1 MATRVSDPEAFGTP
15 AAGVNEG
22 GRIDEEMAAGMDEAE
37 RMAEEGVRAARRGF
51 EDAYE
56 RTARVAGKAYRDA
69 IDYAY
74 EKPAMAAL
82 VTFGA
87 GLTMGYMLS
96 GGKSRN
102 YRGRI
107 VPALATALADAV
119 YEVFDGH

>member
-1 MATRVSDPEAFGTP
+1 MATRLSDPEAFAPGMSE
-15 AAGVNEG
+15 ADRAE
-22 GRIDEEMAAGMDEAE
+22 EEMTAGMDEAE
-37 RMAEEGVRAARRGF
+37 RQAEEAVRTARDKF
-51 EDAYE
+51 EGAYE
-56 RTARVAGKAYRDA
+56 RTARAAGKAYRDA
-69 IDYAY
+69 LDFAY

-119 YEVFDGH
+119 YDVFDGH

>member
-15 AAGVNEG
+15 AGGVDEG

-37 RMAEEGVRAARRGF
+37 RMAEDGVRAARRGI

-87 GLTMGYMLS
+87 GLTMGYLLS
-96 GGKSRN
+96 GSKSRN

>member
-1 MATRVSDPEAFGTP
+1 MATRVSDPEAFDAPGKDVSS
-15 AAGVNEG
+15 G
-22 GRIDEEMAAGMDEAE
+22 IDEEMAAGMDEAE
-37 RMAEEGVRAARRGF
+37 RMAEEGVRRARRGF

-56 RTARVAGKAYRDA
+56 RTTRVAGKAYRDA
-69 IDYAY
+69 IDFAY

-87 GLTMGYMLS
+87 GLTVGYMLS
-96 GGKSRN
+96 GSKSRN